1 MKYKVIAALVF
12 CAVLVGAVVW
22 ATSIAV
28 DVFRTASRM
37 HEPMFNQL
45 ALVFVVI
52 AFIAL
57 TLVIIILAWSFD
69 KIRSKKKRGVRG

>member
-28 DVFRTASRM
+28 EGFGTVSRM
-37 HEPMFNQL
+37 LEP
-45 ALVFVVI
+45 
-52 AFIAL
+52 
-57 TLVIIILAWSFD
+57 ILSQYLL
-69 KIRSKKKRGVRG
+69 SYM